1 MSENYSFYEQE
12 TNINYNRQEDM
23 AVVYTASPVDI
34 RKLDKLFEKRG
45 SEMKLQEKT
54 EGSRTYLVP
63 KKWVKIIPSMIISD
77 ERRKEMSER
86 GKLAMQNLHKK
97 HGASSMKKEIN
108 S

>member
-63 KKWVKIIPSMIISD
+63 KKWIKISPP
-77 ERRKEMSER
+77 RQFSEETLE
-86 GKLAMQNLHKK
+86 KLKKNAKNLHKIRL
-97 HGASSMKKEIN
+97 EN
-108 S
+108 N

>member
-1 MSENYSFYEQE
+1 
-12 TNINYNRQEDM
+12 
-23 AVVYTASPVDI
+23 
-34 RKLDKLFEKRG
+34 
-45 SEMKLQEKT
+45 
-54 EGSRTYLVP
+54 
-63 KKWVKIIPSMIISD
+63 MIISD

>member
-34 RKLDKLFEKRG
+34 RKSDKLFEKRG

-63 KKWVKIIPSMIISD
+63 KKWVKIIPSRILS
-77 ERRKEMSER
+77 EEQKEEIR
-86 GKLAMQNLHKK
+86 NRFKK
-97 HGASSMKKEIN
+97 SKNA
-108 S
+108 